1 MGFELLAPML
11 WTAIALWY
19 VTEVARVVYNLLLHP
34 LKTFPGPLA
43 ARVTDWW
50 KTYIEVFKQES
61 MVDVLLDL
69 HKRYGSYLKI
79 CPVYLC

>member
-1 MGFELLAPML
+1 ML
-11 WTAIALWY
+11 WAAFAIWF
-19 VTEVARVVYNLLLHP
+19 VTEVSRVVYNLLLHP

-43 ARVTDWW
+43 ARATDWW

-69 HKRYGSYLKI
+69 HKLHGLYLKI
-79 CPVYLC
+79 RLMYLY